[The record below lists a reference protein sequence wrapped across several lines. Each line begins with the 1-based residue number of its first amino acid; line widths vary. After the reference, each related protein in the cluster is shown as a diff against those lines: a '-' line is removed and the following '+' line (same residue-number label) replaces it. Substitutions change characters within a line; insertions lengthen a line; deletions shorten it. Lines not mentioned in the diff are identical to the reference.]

1 MANTGR
7 EDVVADVV
15 AIVSSCCV
23 RRHGER
29 RAKRAMETIVGAL
42 RSPHGL
48 VAQEQAQEVAEDA
61 TR

>member
-15 AIVSSCCV
+15 A
-23 RRHGER
+23 
-29 RAKRAMETIVGAL
+29 IVGAL